1 MDIGNHPTGTVD
13 LGNAVKFILFVAS
26 NESQVVLI
34 RFCFF
39 FPSSLTE
46 EQQWAESYSQQNPV
60 ASNGYSVTAEIQ
72 PQMPPDQTAQYE
84 GIPVKMMK

>member
-13 LGNAVKFILFVAS
+13 LGNAVKFILFVAI
-26 NESQVVLI
+26 NESRVVLI
-34 RFCFF
+34 CFF

-84 GIPVKMMK
+84 GIPIKMMK

>member
-1 MDIGNHPTGTVD
+1 MDIGNHPTGTVV
-13 LGNAVKFILFVAS
+13 LGNAVKFILFMAS
-26 NESQVVLI
+26 NESRVVLI
-34 RFCFF
+34 CF

-72 PQMPPDQTAQYE
+72 PRMPPDQTAQYE
-84 GIPVKMMK
+84 GIPVKILK